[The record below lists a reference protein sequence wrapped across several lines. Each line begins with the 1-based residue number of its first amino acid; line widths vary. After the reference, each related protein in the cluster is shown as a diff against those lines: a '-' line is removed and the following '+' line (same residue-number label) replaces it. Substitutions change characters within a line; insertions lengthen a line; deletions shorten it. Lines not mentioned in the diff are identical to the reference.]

1 MPPIKVLFSIGISC
15 FIFFS
20 LFGNTLTVSK
30 DGRGK
35 YSTIQAAINASN
47 AGDSVLILDTATYP
61 EQVTIDST
69 KNDLILLSN
78 NPTLLS
84 KPKIIW
90 RDTLNVGPRTYAE
103 SVIDSM
109 ITFHAN
115 GALRLINCRN
125 IAIDG
130 LKIDGGGWYV
140 FGYEAVWNGMS
151 ALEYGNVGL
160 TIWNSGGVLIKNCD
174 ISHAYSGI
182 YLSDYNQGGIYAVA
196 NSKDLLLKATP
207 FSHFSLMG
215 NHVIEFN
222 RIHNNSFGMYFEQ
235 MYDLGTIIRNNLL
248 FENHHYS
255 DTFALKV
262 KSLTSEGSNEP
273 GGAMIFKDNMLSPL
287 AIYNNT
293 FWHNFLLFVGNY
305 EPGQQHLLF
314 NNIYATPN
322 RYWAADP
329 NFSLAAYMELSSYMP
344 NRMNNCVYS
353 FQQQYPTSALSYY
366 IMNGFPLLQTI
377 PGSIIAGTNSFP
389 PTANIR
395 WLEMDSTK
403 FLSIDPSS
411 PHFLEPNWSDSLVKQ
426 YILNQGWQK
435 SGVKN
440 SDGSWA
446 DLGAISSS
454 GTYSQDLTVIRPILP
469 VSISS
474 SGVTATLN
482 FDIMQ
487 RIGKIQNPTIKL
499 FRFVSNLNY
508 GAGSWSGTSDKVIAA
523 TNINDISISAT
534 QLQAGS
540 NNLTVPVPIQTTPY
554 GFFETTIEGTG
565 SDGKLYTSL
574 GFLPYRQL
582 NQQFDIEIW
591 NLAKTRQ
598 LDTILLGD
606 TISVHIKAIA
616 SDTTT
621 YNFPI
626 DSVNVWLQSGYNLLT
641 PGNPNIPFSLSDGIT
656 GFVDKE
662 AIFTKASGSNA
673 DYIMVSG
680 QAMNVVFLG
689 SSKGVYIISQNPT
702 KTILNNFSAIQGFNT
717 GTISFYDLK
726 GRKVLSHPFNALNFD
741 NQNKFYSRQETGLAS
756 NIYLMQISFRDNI
769 TSKTITKVQK
779 ILIR

>member
-1 MPPIKVLFSIGISC
+1 MSPVKILFTIAFSC
-15 FIFFS
+15 FFFP

-30 DGRGK
+30 DGKGK
-35 YSTIQAAINASN
+35 YSTIQAAINASYP
-47 AGDSVLILDTATYP
+47 GDSVLILDTATYP
-61 EQVTIDST
+61 EQVTIDSS
-69 KNDLILLSN
+69 KNDLILLSS
-78 NPTLLS
+78 NPTSLS

-90 RDTLNVGPRTYAE
+90 MDTINVGPRSYAE
-103 SVIDSM
+103 SLIDTLL
-109 ITFHAN
+109 TFNKN
-115 GALRLINCRN
+115 GALRIIKNHNVTIN
-125 IAIDG
+125 G
-130 LKIDGGGWYV
+130 LKIDGGGGYV
-140 FGYEAVWNGMS
+140 FGYEGVWDGVS
-151 ALEYGNVGL
+151 PLEFGNVGI
-160 TIWNSGGVLIKNCD
+160 TIWESGGALIKNCD
-174 ISHAYSGI
+174 ISHAYIGI
-182 YLSDYNQGGIYAVA
+182 YLSDYNQGGIYVVA
-196 NSKDLLLKATP
+196 NSNDLLLKATP
-207 FSHFSLMG
+207 FSHFAFMG
-215 NHVIEFN
+215 NHIIEFN
-222 RIHNNSFGMYFEQ
+222 KIHHNSFGLYVEQ
-235 MYDLGTIIRNNLL
+235 MYDLGTTIHNNLF

-262 KSLTSEGSNEP
+262 KSLTFEGEHQP

-293 FWHNFLLFVGNY
+293 FWHNFLLFIGNY
-305 EPGQQHLLF
+305 EPGQQHLIF

-329 NFSLAAYMELSSYMP
+329 NFSLAAYMDLSSLMP

-389 PTANIR
+389 QTANIR

-403 FLSIDPSS
+403 FVSIDPSS
-411 PHFLEPNWSDSLVKQ
+411 SQFLEPNWNDSLVKQ
-426 YILNQGWQK
+426 YIQNQGWQK

-454 GTYSQDLTVIRPILP
+454 ETYSQDLTVIRPILP

-487 RIGKIQNPTIKL
+487 RIGEMQNPTIKL

-508 GAGSWSGTSDKVIAA
+508 AAGSWSGSSVKVIAT

-534 QLQAGS
+534 QLKVGP
-540 NNLTVPVPIQTTPY
+540 NNLTVPIPIQTTPY

-565 SDGKLYTSL
+565 SDGKLYTSM

-606 TISVHIKAIA
+606 TVSLHIKAIA

-641 PGNPNIPFSLSDGIT
+641 PGNPNIPFGLSDGIT

-662 AIFTKASGSNA
+662 AIFTKTSGSNA

-680 QAMNVVFLG
+680 QATNVVFLG
-689 SSKGVYIISQNPT
+689 SSKGVYIISQNLT
-702 KTILNNFSAIQGFNT
+702 KTNLNNFSAIQGFNT
-717 GTISFYDLK
+717 GTISYYDLK

-741 NQNKFYSRQETGLAS
+741 NQNKVYSRQETGLAS
-756 NIYLMQISFRDNI
+756 NIYLMQISFKDKI
-769 TSKTITKVQK
+769 TSQTITKVQK